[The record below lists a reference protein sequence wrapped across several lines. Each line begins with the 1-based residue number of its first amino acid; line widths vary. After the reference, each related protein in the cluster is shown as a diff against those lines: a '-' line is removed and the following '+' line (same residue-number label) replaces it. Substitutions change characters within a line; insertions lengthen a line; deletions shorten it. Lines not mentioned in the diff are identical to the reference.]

1 MSASNKLQ
9 IRAASLGIRDS
20 TREPG
25 KLVLLQQPRGLRV
38 PHPVRALQP
47 QLLSVQRPPDAL
59 LAALLPGPTI
69 LSFVYLGHDVNMRFN
84 HSRPIVGYSILSR
97 DWHQIK
103 RNISST

>member
-69 LSFVYLGHDVNMRFN
+69 LSFVYLGHDVNTQ
-84 HSRPIVGYSILSR
+84 HE
-97 DWHQIK
+97 IK
-103 RNISST
+103 FPGRSSVTQYCRGIGPR